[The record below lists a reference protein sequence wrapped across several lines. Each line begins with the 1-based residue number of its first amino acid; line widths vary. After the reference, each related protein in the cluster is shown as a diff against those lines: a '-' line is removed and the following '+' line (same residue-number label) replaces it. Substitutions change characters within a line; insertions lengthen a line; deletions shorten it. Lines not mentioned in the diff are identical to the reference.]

1 MCMNLPDNNSSWSLT
16 GLQSDAMIAV
26 WPLPLAQIHGP
37 CAEVESK

>member
-1 MCMNLPDNNSSWSLT
+1 MCMNLSDNSSWSLT

-26 WPLPLAQIHGP
+26 WPSAQIHGP